1 LSLKPEERLNIFI
14 KKPFDNLHEISKL
27 FKIEDFQ
34 FLQDSAHQ
42 VLSNK
47 PLLCTVGP
55 RLATLNGFVNKTS
68 SPVPGALQR
77 CCANVKLL
85 YQRGFQ
91 LDAMFLVSLDMST
104 CCTFLTRRST
114 LVETREIFKSYKDL
128 GDYLMWYLLTRMIP
142 IKDIIK
148 ISYRPRYLRPRYL
161 RRMMSLLRYAR
172 KFSAKSTY
180 SLWAPEPTIATHMQR
195 GCLSPKINWEKYF
208 RNINE
213 IVF

>member
-14 KKPFDNLHEISKL
+14 KKPFNNFHEISKL

-68 SPVPGALQR
+68 SPVPGALQN

-91 LDAMFLVSLDMST
+91 LDAMFLVSLDM
-104 CCTFLTRRST
+104 LHN
-114 LVETREIFKSYKDL
+114 L
-128 GDYLMWYLLTRMIP
+128 GHEVLKNL
-142 IKDIIK
+142 
-148 ISYRPRYLRPRYL
+148 
-161 RRMMSLLRYAR
+161 A
-172 KFSAKSTY
+172 
-180 SLWAPEPTIATHMQR
+180 QR
-195 GCLSPKINWEKYF
+195 G
-208 RNINE
+208 
-213 IVF
+213 